1 MRRRIGLRRRVPAGA
16 HGADQAVPSN
26 AHERVD
32 HLGRSTIGRQL
43 GTAQDADP
51 GENFE
56 PGAATKDGANT
67 LDAYD

>member
-1 MRRRIGLRRRVPAGA
+1 MRT
-16 HGADQAVPSN
+16 S
-26 AHERVD
+26 ERVD

-67 LDAYD
+67 LDARD

>member
-1 MRRRIGLRRRVPAGA
+1 M
-16 HGADQAVPSN
+16 S
-26 AHERVD
+26 ERVD

-43 GTAQDADP
+43 GAAQDADP

-56 PGAATKDGANT
+56 PGAATKDGATKDGANT